1 MSIPMV
7 RNNLCINCNPEGCK
21 NNVKKDI
28 EYVLTH
34 KKKICKKLEK
44 SKLNLLKTP
53 KNVLIIGA
61 SNGYGLASR
70 IVAAFDYEC
79 NTIGI
84 SYERAESE
92 KKMGTPGWYHNRAFE
107 EEAKNL
113 STKHITIEGDAFS
126 KAIKKE
132 VMKVAKEMGI
142 QFDLII
148 YSIASHQRE
157 DEQSGV
163 LYQSCVKPIT
173 NTFNSKTIN
182 VMKEKLEDISI
193 APATKEEIEST
204 IKVMGGED
212 WKQWMLELKEALL
225 LSPGGISIA
234 YSYIGSHL
242 TDPIY
247 KNGTIGSAKKDLE
260 TTCSALNIELKD
272 IPYRSFIS
280 CMKGIATR
288 SSAIIPS
295 LPLYLSALFKVMK
308 KRGNHEGAIEQVI
321 RLFQDR
327 LYTETEVVMD
337 SSGFIRLDECELDK
351 DVQSEVERLMNDAIE
366 KASLENLDIEGYKSE
381 FLSASGF

>member
-1 MSIPMV
+1 
-7 RNNLCINCNPEGCK
+7 
-21 NNVKKDI
+21 
-28 EYVLTH
+28 
-34 KKKICKKLEK
+34 
-44 SKLNLLKTP
+44 
-53 KNVLIIGA
+53 
-61 SNGYGLASR
+61 
-70 IVAAFDYEC
+70 
-79 NTIGI
+79 
-84 SYERAESE
+84 
-92 KKMGTPGWYHNRAFE
+92 
-107 EEAKNL
+107 
-113 STKHITIEGDAFS
+113 
-126 KAIKKE
+126 
-132 VMKVAKEMGI
+132 MKVAKEMGI

-148 YSIASHQRE
+148 YSIASHQRQ

-173 NTFNSKTIN
+173 NTFNGKTIN

-212 WKQWMLELKEALL
+212 WKQWMLELQEASL
-225 LSPGGISIA
+225 LSSGGISIA

-288 SSAIIPS
+288 SSSIIPS

-327 LYTETEVVMD
+327 LYNETEVVVD
-337 SSGFIRLDECELDK
+337 SSGFISLDECELDK
-351 DVQSEVERLMNDAIE
+351 DVQSEVERLMNNAIE